1 MTQADHADH
10 ADDPV
15 RERREA
21 RLRAYDALRE
31 RRPELF
37 VNPPGTAYEILLER
51 AEQDHVTREVE
62 KVATAFGFPAD
73 CADIG
78 VVFRDPYVCMI
89 RDAVRFRSGR
99 VNTYIRFVAEGVDG
113 GAAVLPVLED
123 GRIVL
128 LHHFRHADRDW
139 HWEIP
144 RGFGAPGEESATTA
158 RRELL
163 EELGGKVTE
172 MIHLGELSSD
182 TGMQSGRDQLYL
194 ARLASS
200 SFPETPGPDALE
212 EGIDAFRAL
221 TPAEM
226 RAALAK
232 GQIHDGYTLAAW
244 SLATARGLLPS
255 AP

>member
-1 MTQADHADH
+1 MTQAGSEGDA
-10 ADDPV
+10 V

-21 RLRAYDALRE
+21 RLKAYAALRE
-31 RRPELF
+31 QRPELF
-37 VNPPGTAYEILLER
+37 VNPPGTAYEILLDR

-62 KVATAFGFPAD
+62 AVAVAFGFPED

-78 VVFRDPYVCMI
+78 VVYRDPYVCMV

-99 VNTYIRFVAEGVDG
+99 VNTYIRFVPEGPRG
-113 GAAVLPVLED
+113 GAAVLPVLDD

-144 RGFGAPGEESATTA
+144 RGFGERDEENSTTA

-163 EELGGKVTE
+163 EELGGQVTE
-172 MIHLGELSSD
+172 MIHLGELTSD
-182 TGMQSGRDQLYL
+182 TGMHSARDQLYL

-200 SFPETPGPDALE
+200 SFPETPGPGARE

-221 TPAEM
+221 TPDEM
-226 RAALAK
+226 RSELAK
-232 GQIHDGYTLAAW
+232 GHIHDGFTLAAW
-244 SLATARGLLPS
+244 ALATARGLLPS

>member
-1 MTQADHADH
+1 MTQAESENDR
-10 ADDPV
+10 V
-15 RERREA
+15 RERRQA
-21 RLRAYDALRE
+21 RLSAYTALRE
-31 RRPELF
+31 QRPELF
-37 VNPPGTAYEILLER
+37 TNPPDAAYEILLDR
-51 AEQDHVTREVE
+51 ADQDRVTREVGE
-62 KVATAFGFPAD
+62 LAVAFGFPEE

-78 VVFRDPYVCMI
+78 VVYRDPYVCMV

-99 VNTYIRFVAEGVDG
+99 LNTYIRFVPVGAQG
-113 GAAVLPVLED
+113 GAAVLPVLDD

-144 RGFGAPGEESATTA
+144 RGFGAPDEEAATTA

-172 MIHLGELSSD
+172 MVHLGEIATD
-182 TGMQSGRDQLYL
+182 TGLHSGRDQLYL

-200 SFPETPGPDALE
+200 SFSSTPGPDARE

-221 TPAEM
+221 TPDDM
-226 RAALAK
+226 RSTLAQ
-232 GQIHDGYTLAAW
+232 GGIHDAFTLAAW
-244 SLATARGLLPS
+244 GLATARGLLPTS
-255 AP
+255 TAP